1 MATGV
6 TTEWEDIQV
15 QKGNWKAAEHVA
27 TGEELFLAQQ
37 EGVVD
42 YDNYKGLSGQQIE
55 DQIED
60 DWDLEDDAVLAAYRD
75 QRVREMKAKAGQ
87 HEFLPGVVELTKQDY
102 EWHTQNMPKGTLGVV
117 HLYQD

>member
-75 QRVREMKAKAGQ
+75 QRVREMKAKAG
-87 HEFLPGVVELTKQDY
+87 
-102 EWHTQNMPKGTLGVV
+102 
-117 HLYQD
+117 